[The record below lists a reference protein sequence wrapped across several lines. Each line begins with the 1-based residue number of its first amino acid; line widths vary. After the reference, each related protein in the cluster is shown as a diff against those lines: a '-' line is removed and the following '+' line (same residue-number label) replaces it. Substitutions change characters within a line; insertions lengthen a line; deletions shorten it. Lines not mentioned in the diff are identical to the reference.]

1 MSYTLSNIG
10 NMMRFGH
17 IVRTA
22 IYIALSGSLLMAI
35 VMYLFSH
42 DEFHNL
48 WVEVFVIIMY
58 AIAVIAV
65 VIIFLRRFLFHQFD
79 SLFRLVDGGRLTE
92 EELQMLSG
100 KQDVLSKIRKSLM
113 EWSNDKASEI
123 DRLKVMERY
132 RKEFLGNVSHELK
145 TPIFNIQG
153 YILTLLDGGLEDPS
167 VNRLYLERS
176 EKSINRMIHIVED
189 LESIARLESGEL
201 QLKFEPID
209 MLRLVE
215 EVFEMEEQAADK
227 ARIRL
232 ETEKK
237 PIWVYADRKLILE
250 VMNNLVVNSIKYGR
264 KNGLTTV
271 SFAERDYLW
280 WISVTDN
287 GIGIEEKDLKRIFE
301 RFYRC
306 DKSRSREQGG
316 TGLGLAIVK
325 HIVEAHGQTV
335 SVKSTP
341 GQGSVFPFALPKNRH
356 DRINP

>member
-1 MSYTLSNIG
+1 
-10 NMMRFGH
+10 MRLGS
-17 IVRTA
+17 IIRTA
-22 IYIALSGSLLMAI
+22 IYIALSGSVLMAALL
-35 VMYLFSH
+35 YLLAHWEPHSR
-42 DEFHNL
+42 
-48 WVEVFVIIMY
+48 WVEVIFIMIY
-58 AIAVIAV
+58 AVLVVVV
-65 VIIFLRRFLFHQFD
+65 VIIFLRRFLFQQFD

-92 EELQMLSG
+92 EELEMLSG
-100 KQDVLSKIRKSLM
+100 KQDVLSTIKKSLM
-113 EWSNDKASEI
+113 EWSSDKASEI
-123 DRLKVMERY
+123 DQLKEMERY

-201 QLKFEPID
+201 QLEIEQFD
-209 MLRLVE
+209 MMRLVD
-215 EVFEMEEQAADK
+215 EVFEMEERAAEEAK
-227 ARIRL
+227 IQL
-232 ETEKK
+232 EVERKQ
-237 PIWVYADRKLILE
+237 VLVNADRKRIME
-250 VMNNLVVNSIKYGR
+250 VVNNLVVNSIKYGR
-264 KNGLTTV
+264 RNGTTTV
-271 SFAERDYLW
+271 SFAEKDSLW

-287 GIGIEEKDLKRIFE
+287 GIGIAEKDRKRIFE

-335 SVKSTP
+335 SVQSVL
-341 GQGSVFPFALPKNRH
+341 GQWTTFTFSLPKNR
-356 DRINP
+356 

>member
-1 MSYTLSNIG
+1 
-10 NMMRFGH
+10 MRFGS
-17 IVRTA
+17 IIRTA
-22 IYIALSGSLLMAI
+22 IYIALSGSALMTALL
-35 VMYLFSH
+35 YLLAYWEPHSR
-42 DEFHNL
+42 
-48 WVEVFVIIMY
+48 WVEVILILLY
-58 AIAVIAV
+58 AVLVVAV
-65 VIIFLRRFLFHQFD
+65 VIIFLRRFLFQQFD

-92 EELQMLSG
+92 EELEMLSG
-100 KQDVLSKIRKSLM
+100 KKDVLSNIKKSLM
-113 EWSNDKASEI
+113 EWSSDKASEI
-123 DRLKVMERY
+123 DRLKEMERY

-153 YILTLLDGGLEDPS
+153 YILTLLDGGLEDTS

-201 QLKFEPID
+201 LLNIEPFD
-209 MLRLVE
+209 MLRLVD
-215 EVFEMEEQAADK
+215 EVFEMEERTAEEAK
-227 ARIRL
+227 IKL
-232 ETEKK
+232 EVERKQ
-237 PIWVYADRKLILE
+237 VGVNADRKRIME

-264 KNGLTTV
+264 KNGTTTV
-271 SFAERDYLW
+271 SFAEKDNLW

-287 GIGIEEKDLKRIFE
+287 GIGIAEKDRKRIFE

-335 SVKSTP
+335 TVQSVV
-341 GQGSVFPFALPKNRH
+341 GQWTSFTFSLPKSR
-356 DRINP
+356 

>member
-1 MSYTLSNIG
+1 
-10 NMMRFGH
+10 MRFGS
-17 IVRTA
+17 IIRTA
-22 IYIALSGSLLMAI
+22 IYIALSGSALMTALL
-35 VMYLFSH
+35 YLPAYWEPHSRR
-42 DEFHNL
+42 
-48 WVEVFVIIMY
+48 VEVILILLY
-58 AIAVIAV
+58 AVVTVAA
-65 VIIFLRRFLFHQFD
+65 VIIFLRRFLFQHFD
-79 SLFRLVDGGRLTE
+79 SLFRLVDGGRLTGK
-92 EELQMLSG
+92 ELEMLSG
-100 KQDVLSKIRKSLM
+100 KKDVLSNIKKNLM
-113 EWSNDKASEI
+113 EWSSDKASEI
-123 DRLKVMERY
+123 DRLKEMERY

-201 QLKFEPID
+201 LLDIEPFD
-209 MLRLVE
+209 MLRLVD
-215 EVFEMEEQAADK
+215 EVFEMEERTAEE
-227 ARIRL
+227 ARIKL
-232 ETEKK
+232 EVERKQ
-237 PIWVYADRKLILE
+237 VGVNADRKRIME

-264 KNGLTTV
+264 KNGTTTV
-271 SFAERDYLW
+271 SFAEKDNLW

-287 GIGIEEKDLKRIFE
+287 GIGIAEKDRKRIFE

-335 SVKSTP
+335 TVQSAV
-341 GQGSVFPFALPKNRH
+341 GQWTAFTFSLPKSR
-356 DRINP
+356 